1 MNPISYVKSHGIKG
15 TWDII
20 YRYKID
26 QGLHRL
32 AVKLT
37 AKRPLQDIIVIESHN
52 DFDSNGG
59 AFYDYLL
66 KNHYNDKYKIVWLLK
81 NKKPDNLPKN
91 VSAFYLYKPRLK
103 KQMTICT
110 AKYILT
116 CQDAIGSVRDGQI
129 SVYMTHGPLGLK
141 AFKGKCDLP
150 ENLTYILMPSEYLLP
165 ILSDQYQIEH
175 SKIRTLLLGY
185 PMYDC
190 LYTADKGDLSK
201 ITSHKFKKVIL
212 WMPTFRKGIAYGRED
227 STASEPLGIP
237 IFNTLDEMKEMND
250 YLQAHN
256 SLLIIKIHPMQDLNA
271 IKVHDYSNIKVLNGK
286 SVKELRVKNERL
298 MKDADALISD
308 YSSAAY
314 DYMHLDRPVGFTMD
328 DANKY
333 KLGFIVDD
341 PKELIGGQIINSKH
355 EFLKFINDVID
366 GKDPYR
372 DKRHEVFN
380 KSFKFHDGNSSKRL
394 ADFLNL

>member
-1 MNPISYVKSHGIKG
+1 MNPISYIKSHGIKG

-20 YRYKID
+20 YRYKLD
-26 QGLHRL
+26 QVLHKM
-32 AVKLT
+32 AVKIT
-37 AKRPLQDIIVIESHN
+37 ANKPLQDTIVIESHN

-59 AFYDYLL
+59 AFYDYLI

-91 VSAFYLYKPRLK
+91 VAAFYLYKPSLK
-103 KQMTICT
+103 KQMMICT

-141 AFKGKCDLP
+141 AFKGKCYLP
-150 ENLTYILMPSEYLLP
+150 ESLTYILMPSEYLLP
-165 ILSDQYQIEH
+165 ILIDQYQIEG
-175 SKIRTLLLGY
+175 SNIKTVILGY
-185 PMYDC
+185 PMHDC
-190 LYTADKGDLSK
+190 LYTNARGDLYK
-201 ITSHKFKKVIL
+201 ITSNKYNKVIL
-212 WMPTFRKGIAYGRED
+212 WMPTFRKGISFGRED

-237 IFNTLDEMKEMND
+237 IFNTLDEIQKLNN
-250 YLQAHN
+250 YLRTYN
-256 SLLIIKIHPMQDLNA
+256 SLLIIKIHPMQDLNE
-271 IKVHDYSNIKVLNGK
+271 IKVHDYSNIRVLNGK
-286 SVKELRVKNERL
+286 SVKELGVDNGKL

-328 DANKY
+328 DAKEY

-341 PKELIGGQIINSKH
+341 PIELIGGQIINNVKDYMN
-355 EFLKFINDVID
+355 FINDVLNNR
-366 GKDPYR
+366 DPYME
-372 DKRHEVFN
+372 KRHEVFD
-380 KSFKFHDGNSSKRL
+380 KVYKFHDGDSCQRL
-394 ADFLNL
+394 AEFLNL